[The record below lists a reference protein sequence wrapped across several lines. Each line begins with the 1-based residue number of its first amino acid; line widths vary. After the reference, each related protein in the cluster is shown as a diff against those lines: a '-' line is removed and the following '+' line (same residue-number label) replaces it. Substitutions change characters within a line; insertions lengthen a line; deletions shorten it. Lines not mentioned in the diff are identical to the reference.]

1 MDFCSSRL
9 NKISELIQQHFENLK
24 EEFIPGK
31 TKISIAGT
39 TYGFAEANEA
49 IDSLLSNWVT
59 MGKKVKK
66 FEINFARYIGSKYS
80 VMVNSGASANLL
92 ALSILTNPKFSKRVK
107 SGSEVL
113 TPAITWATTISPIV
127 NVNLIPSIIDVD
139 LENFNLDVDKLR
151 KSITKKTKVIMPVH
165 LLGNPTNMKEIID
178 IAKEYNL
185 FVIED
190 SCEAHGAEFNNKK
203 VGSFGDISTFS
214 FYLSHHI
221 STMEGGMLL
230 TKNEEIFE
238 LAKAMRTFGSVR
250 DQKNKKQI
258 AKKNPELDPRFL
270 FDNLGY
276 NIRPTEIQGAFGIHQ
291 IKKLEKFIKIR
302 TKNANYWNKKLAKF
316 SNYLLLHSERPNTR
330 HAWFAYPITIRA
342 SSPFSRNQLVNFLEK
357 KNIETRPIMAGDITQ
372 QPVMRLIKKKINKPL
387 TNSKF
392 IHSNSFFIG
401 VHQGIDKV
409 QRDYVVSVFEEFM
422 KKL

>member
-1 MDFCSSRL
+1 L
-9 NKISELIQQHFENLK
+9 NKISRLLQQHFENSR

-31 TKISIAGT
+31 TKISIASP
-39 TYGFAEANEA
+39 TYGFAEVNEA
-49 IDSLLSNWVT
+49 LDSLLSTWVT

-66 FEINFARYIGSKYS
+66 FENSFARYIGSKYS
-80 VMVNSGASANLL
+80 VMVNSGSSANLL
-92 ALSILTNPKFSKRVK
+92 ALSILTNPKFSKRIK
-107 SGSEVL
+107 LGSEVL
-113 TPAITWATTISPIV
+113 TPAVTWATTIFPIA
-127 NVNLIPSIIDVD
+127 NVNLVPSFIDVD

-151 KSITKKTKVIMPVH
+151 KSITKKTKAILLVH
-165 LLGNPTNMKEIID
+165 LLGNPANMKEIID

-203 VGSFGDISTFS
+203 IGSFGDISTFS
-214 FYLSHHI
+214 FFLSHHI
-221 STMEGGMLL
+221 STIEGGMLL

-238 LAKAMRTFGSVR
+238 LAKAMRVFGWIR
-250 DQKNKKQI
+250 DQKNKKQT
-258 AKKNPELDPRFL
+258 AKKNPKLDPRFL

-276 NIRPTEIQGAFGIHQ
+276 NIRPTEIQGSFGIHQ

-302 TKNANYWNKKLAKF
+302 TNNANFWNKKLEKF

-330 HAWFAYPITIRA
+330 HVWFAYPITVRS

-357 KNIETRPIMAGDITQ
+357 KNIETRPIMASDITQ
-372 QPVMRLIKKKINKPL
+372 QPAIKLIKKKINKPL

-401 VHQGIDKV
+401 VHQGIGKS
-409 QRDYVVSVFEEFM
+409 QRNYVVSVFDEFM
-422 KKL
+422 KRWI

>member
-1 MDFCSSRL
+1 L
-9 NKISELIQQHFENLK
+9 NKISRLLQQHFENSR

-31 TKISIAGT
+31 TKISIASP
-39 TYGFAEANEA
+39 TYGFAEVNEA
-49 IDSLLSNWVT
+49 LDSLLSTWVT

-66 FEINFARYIGSKYS
+66 FENSFARYIGSKYS
-80 VMVNSGASANLL
+80 VMVNSGSSANLL
-92 ALSILTNPKFSKRVK
+92 ALSILTNPKFSKRIK
-107 SGSEVL
+107 LGSEVL
-113 TPAITWATTISPIV
+113 TPAVTWATTIFPIA
-127 NVNLIPSIIDVD
+127 NVNLVPSFIDVD

-151 KSITKKTKVIMPVH
+151 KSITKKTKAILLVH
-165 LLGNPTNMKEIID
+165 LLGNPANMKEIID

-203 VGSFGDISTFS
+203 IGSFGDISTFS
-214 FYLSHHI
+214 FFLSHHI
-221 STMEGGMLL
+221 STIEGGMLL

-238 LAKAMRTFGSVR
+238 LAKAMRAFGWIR
-250 DQKNKKQI
+250 DQKNKKQT
-258 AKKNPELDPRFL
+258 AKKNPKLDPRFL

-276 NIRPTEIQGAFGIHQ
+276 NIRPTEIQGSFGIHQ

-302 TKNANYWNKKLAKF
+302 TNNANFWNKKLEKF

-330 HAWFAYPITIRA
+330 HVWFAYPITVRS

-357 KNIETRPIMAGDITQ
+357 KNIETRPIMASDITQ
-372 QPVMRLIKKKINKPL
+372 QPAIKLIKKKINKPL

-401 VHQGIDKV
+401 VHQGIGKS
-409 QRDYVVSVFEEFM
+409 QRNYVVSVFDEFM
-422 KKL
+422 KRWI

>member
-1 MDFCSSRL
+1 M
-9 NKISELIQQHFENLK
+9 NKISKLIQQHFENLRK
-24 EEFIPGK
+24 EFIPGK
-31 TKISIAGT
+31 TKISIADP
-39 TYGFAEANEA
+39 TYGFAEVNEV
-49 IDSLLSNWVT
+49 IDSLLSTWVT

-66 FEINFARYIGSKYS
+66 FENNFARYIGSKYS
-80 VMVNSGASANLL
+80 VMVNSGSSANLL
-92 ALSILTNPKFSKRVK
+92 ALSILTNPKFSNRIKV
-107 SGSEVL
+107 GSEVL
-113 TPAITWATTISPIV
+113 TPAVTWATTLFPIV
-127 NVNLIPSIIDVD
+127 NVSLVPSIIDVD

-151 KSITKKTKVIMPVH
+151 KSITKKTKAIMLVH
-165 LLGNPTNMKEIID
+165 LLGNPANMKEIID
-178 IAKEYNL
+178 IAKEYDL

-221 STMEGGMLL
+221 STIEGGMLL

-238 LAKAMRTFGSVR
+238 LAKTMRIFGSIR

-258 AKKNPELDPRFL
+258 AKKNPELDTRFL
-270 FDNLGY
+270 FDSSGFNF
-276 NIRPTEIQGAFGIHQ
+276 RPTEIQGAFGIHQ

-302 TKNANYWNKKLAKF
+302 SNNANFLNKKLAKF
-316 SNYLLLHSERPNTR
+316 SNYLLFHSERPNTR
-330 HAWFAYPITIRA
+330 HVWFAYPITVRS

-372 QPVMRLIKKKINKPL
+372 QPVMKLIKKKINKPL

-401 VHQGIDKV
+401 VHQGIGKI

-422 KKL
+422 KRWI

>member
-1 MDFCSSRL
+1 M
-9 NKISELIQQHFENLK
+9 NKISRLLQQHFENSR

-31 TKISIAGT
+31 TKISIASP
-39 TYGFAEANEA
+39 TYGFAEVNEA
-49 IDSLLSNWVT
+49 LDSLLSTWVT

-66 FEINFARYIGSKYS
+66 FENSFARYIGSKYS
-80 VMVNSGASANLL
+80 VMVNSGSSANLL
-92 ALSILTNPKFSKRVK
+92 ALSILTNPKFSKRIK
-107 SGSEVL
+107 LGSEVL
-113 TPAITWATTISPIV
+113 TPAVTWATTIFPIA
-127 NVNLIPSIIDVD
+127 NVNLVPSFIDVD

-151 KSITKKTKVIMPVH
+151 KSITKKTKAILLVH
-165 LLGNPTNMKEIID
+165 LLGNPANMKEIID

-203 VGSFGDISTFS
+203 IGSFGDISTFS
-214 FYLSHHI
+214 FFLSHHI
-221 STMEGGMLL
+221 STIEGGMLL

-238 LAKAMRTFGSVR
+238 LAKAMRVFGWIR
-250 DQKNKKQI
+250 DQKNKKQT
-258 AKKNPELDPRFL
+258 AKKNPKLDPRFL

-276 NIRPTEIQGAFGIHQ
+276 NIRPTEIQGSFGIHQ

-302 TKNANYWNKKLAKF
+302 TNNANFWNKKLEKF

-330 HAWFAYPITIRA
+330 HVWFAYPITVRS

-357 KNIETRPIMAGDITQ
+357 KNIETRPIMASDITQ
-372 QPVMRLIKKKINKPL
+372 QPAIKLIKKKINKPL

-401 VHQGIDKV
+401 VHQGIGKS
-409 QRDYVVSVFEEFM
+409 QRNYVVSVFEEFM
-422 KKL
+422 KRWI

>member
-1 MDFCSSRL
+1 M
-9 NKISELIQQHFENLK
+9 NKISKLIQQHFENLRK
-24 EEFIPGK
+24 EFIPGK
-31 TKISIAGT
+31 TKISIADP
-39 TYGFAEANEA
+39 TYGFAEVNEA
-49 IDSLLSNWVT
+49 LDSLLSTWVT

-66 FEINFARYIGSKYS
+66 FENNFARYIGSKYS
-80 VMVNSGASANLL
+80 VMVNSGSSANLL
-92 ALSILTNPKFSKRVK
+92 ALSILTNPKFSNRIKV
-107 SGSEVL
+107 GSEVL
-113 TPAITWATTISPIV
+113 TPAVTWATTLFPIV
-127 NVNLIPSIIDVD
+127 NVSLVPSIIDVD

-151 KSITKKTKVIMPVH
+151 KSITKKTKAIMLVH
-165 LLGNPTNMKEIID
+165 LLGNPANMKEIID
-178 IAKEYNL
+178 IAKEYDL

-221 STMEGGMLL
+221 STIEGGMLL

-238 LAKAMRTFGSVR
+238 LAKAMRAFGWIR

-258 AKKNPELDPRFL
+258 AKKNPELDTRFL
-270 FDNLGY
+270 FDSSGFNF
-276 NIRPTEIQGAFGIHQ
+276 RPTEIQGAFGIHQ

-302 TKNANYWNKKLAKF
+302 TNNANFWNKKLEKF

-330 HAWFAYPITIRA
+330 HVWFAYPITVRS

-372 QPVMRLIKKKINKPL
+372 QPVMKLIKKKINKPL

-401 VHQGIDKV
+401 VHQGIGKI

-422 KKL
+422 KRWI

>member
-1 MDFCSSRL
+1 M
-9 NKISELIQQHFENLK
+9 NKISRLLQQHFENSR

-31 TKISIAGT
+31 TKISIASP
-39 TYGFAEANEA
+39 TYGFAEVNEA
-49 IDSLLSNWVT
+49 LDSLLSTWVT

-66 FEINFARYIGSKYS
+66 FENSFARYIGSKYS
-80 VMVNSGASANLL
+80 VMVNSGSSANLL
-92 ALSILTNPKFSKRVK
+92 ALSILTNPKFSKRIK
-107 SGSEVL
+107 LGSEVL
-113 TPAITWATTISPIV
+113 TPAVTWATTIFPIA
-127 NVNLIPSIIDVD
+127 NVNLVPSFIDVD

-151 KSITKKTKVIMPVH
+151 KSITKKTKAILLVH
-165 LLGNPTNMKEIID
+165 LLGNPANMKEIID

-203 VGSFGDISTFS
+203 IGSFGDISTFS
-214 FYLSHHI
+214 FFLSHHI
-221 STMEGGMLL
+221 STIEGGMLL

-238 LAKAMRTFGSVR
+238 LAKAMRAFGWIR

-258 AKKNPELDPRFL
+258 AKKNPELDTRFL

-276 NIRPTEIQGAFGIHQ
+276 NIRPTEIQGSFGIHQ

-302 TKNANYWNKKLAKF
+302 TNNANFWNKKLEKF

-330 HAWFAYPITIRA
+330 HVWFAYPITVRS

-357 KNIETRPIMAGDITQ
+357 KNIETRPIMASDITQ
-372 QPVMRLIKKKINKPL
+372 QPAIKLIKKKINKPL

-401 VHQGIDKV
+401 VHQGIGKS
-409 QRDYVVSVFEEFM
+409 QRNYVVSVFDEFM
-422 KKL
+422 KRWI

>member
-1 MDFCSSRL
+1 M
-9 NKISELIQQHFENLK
+9 NKISKLLQQHFKNTRK
-24 EEFIPGK
+24 EFIPGK
-31 TKISIAGT
+31 TKIAVASPT
-39 TYGFAEANEA
+39 FGFAEVNEA
-49 IDSLLSNWVT
+49 LDSLLSGWVT

-66 FEINFARYIGSKYS
+66 FENDFARYIGTKYS
-80 VMVNSGASANLL
+80 VMVNSGSSANLL
-92 ALSILTNPKFSKRVK
+92 ALSVLTNHKFSQRIK

-113 TPAITWATTISPIV
+113 TPAITWATTIFPIV
-127 NVNLIPSIIDVD
+127 NVNLVPSIIDVD
-139 LENFNLDVDKLR
+139 LENFNVDVDKLR
-151 KSITKKTKVIMPVH
+151 KSITKKTKAIMPVH
-165 LLGNPTNMKEIID
+165 LLGNPANIKEIID

-238 LAKAMRTFGSVR
+238 LAKGMRIFGSIR
-250 DQKNKKQI
+250 DLKNKKQI
-258 AKKNPELDPRFL
+258 AKKYPGIDPRFL

-276 NIRPTEIQGAFGIHQ
+276 NIRPTEIQASFGIHQ

-302 TKNANYWNKKLAKF
+302 TNNANYWNKKLAKF
-316 SNYLLLHSERPNTR
+316 SNYLLLHHETRNTK
-330 HAWFAYPITIRA
+330 HSWFAYPITVRS
-342 SSPFSRNQLVNFLEK
+342 SSPFSRSQLVNFLEK
-357 KNIETRPIMAGDITQ
+357 KNIETRPIMASDITK
-372 QPVMRLIKKKINKPL
+372 QPVIKLLKKKINKPL
-387 TNSKF
+387 INSRF

-401 VHQGIDKV
+401 VHQGIDKI

-422 KKL
+422 KKW

>member
-1 MDFCSSRL
+1 MKFCSSKL
-9 NKISELIQQHFENLK
+9 NKISKLIQQHYENLR

-31 TKISIAGT
+31 TKIAIAGPT
-39 TYGFAEANEA
+39 FGFAEVNEA
-49 IDSLLSNWVT
+49 IDSLLSTWVT

-66 FEINFARYIGSKYS
+66 FENSFARYIGSKYS
-80 VMVNSGASANLL
+80 VMVNSGSSANLL
-92 ALSILTNPKFSKRVK
+92 ALSILTNPKFSERIK

-113 TPAITWATTISPIV
+113 TPAVTWATTVSPIV

-151 KSITKKTKVIMPVH
+151 KSITKKTRAIMPVH
-165 LLGNPTNMKEIID
+165 LLGNPSNMKEIID

-270 FDNLGY
+270 FDNL
-276 NIRPTEIQGAFGIHQ
+276 
-291 IKKLEKFIKIR
+291 
-302 TKNANYWNKKLAKF
+302 
-316 SNYLLLHSERPNTR
+316 
-330 HAWFAYPITIRA
+330 
-342 SSPFSRNQLVNFLEK
+342 
-357 KNIETRPIMAGDITQ
+357 
-372 QPVMRLIKKKINKPL
+372 
-387 TNSKF
+387 
-392 IHSNSFFIG
+392 
-401 VHQGIDKV
+401 
-409 QRDYVVSVFEEFM
+409 
-422 KKL
+422 